1 MPLISPASVMSRPNE
16 PNPEGVVQAFARIGY
31 RLEEA
36 LADIVDNSVDAAAMS
51 VLIRFYRTAHS
62 IDRIAIVD
70 DGIGIAPDQ
79 IDASMQFGARIQ
91 HKKTHLGKYG
101 IGLKSAS
108 FSQCRSLYVLSRT
121 AGRTVG
127 RKWTVESIRDGWLCE
142 HLEPKSCSRII
153 SDHWGHVAI
162 GKHGTVILWDEI
174 DRIKTDQGGT
184 DAALNKIF
192 KSVPLHLGMVF
203 HRFIGRGDLRIAL
216 DTYDLDSSA
225 LGPSIQVEPLDPF
238 DYRRSGRPSYPRTL
252 TVNAMDA
259 KINLVCHIW
268 PPNAVEPQYKLGGRT
283 SQRQGFYFYR
293 NDRLIQAGGWNG
305 WREDEAEPHL
315 SLARV
320 LVDLPTSLDATFGLN
335 VQKSGV
341 DLGPGFKRL
350 LDGAKDG
357 TWTLRHYVRDA
368 IATYRNARST
378 EKEGPLVPG
387 TGLPAV
393 IRRMLIAERRRGS
406 PEPRRVAIRWK
417 TLPVDEVFRIDRSQ
431 LTLLL
436 NNRHKRAMVANGD
449 GDVLK
454 LLTFL
459 LLRDEFDRERVRATR
474 SQWLILLNQMLLL
487 ALTSPT

>member
-1 MPLISPASVMSRPNE
+1 M
-16 PNPEGVVQAFARIGY
+16 
-31 RLEEA
+31 EEA
-36 LADIVDNSVDAAAMS
+36 LADIVDNSVDASTTS

-70 DGIGIAPDQ
+70 DGMGISPDH
-79 IDASMQFGARIQ
+79 IDVAMQFGARIH

-108 FSQCRSLYVLSRT
+108 FSQCRSLSVLSRS
-121 AGRTVG
+121 AGRTTG
-127 RKWTVESIRDGWLCE
+127 RRWTVESIRDGWLCD
-142 HLEPKSCSRII
+142 HLDPKSCGRILDQ
-153 SDHWGHVAI
+153 SWSPLVI

-184 DAALNKIF
+184 DAALNRIF

-203 HRFIGRGDLRIAL
+203 HRFIGRGDLRIIL
-216 DTYDLDSSA
+216 DTFDLDSA
-225 LGPSIQVEPLDPF
+225 AWGPSLQVEALDPF
-238 DYRRSGRPSYPRTL
+238 AYRRSGRPSYPRSL
-252 TVNAMDA
+252 TVNAMEA
-259 KINLVCHIW
+259 KIDLACHIW

-320 LVDLPTSLDATFGLN
+320 LVDLPTSLDTTFGLN

-341 DLGPGFKRL
+341 DLGPGIKRL

-357 TWTLRHYVRDA
+357 TWNLRQYVRDA
-368 IATYRNARST
+368 IATYRNARSI

-387 TGLPAV
+387 RGLPAV
-393 IRRMLIAERRRGS
+393 IRRLLIPERHRGS
-406 PEPRRVAIRWK
+406 PEPRRVAIKW
-417 TLPVDEVFRIDRSQ
+417 TALPADEVFRIDRSQ
-431 LTLLL
+431 LGLLL
-436 NNRHKRAMVANGD
+436 NSRHKRAMAANGHD
-449 GDVLK
+449 DVIK

-459 LLRDEFDRERVRATR
+459 LLREEFDRERVRATR
-474 SQWLILLNQMLLL
+474 SEWLTLLNQMLLL
-487 ALTSPT
+487 AIANST

>member
-1 MPLISPASVMSRPNE
+1 MVLISPASVGSRPNE

-36 LADIVDNSVDAAAMS
+36 LADIVDNSVDAAAAS
-51 VLIRFYRTAHS
+51 ILIRFYRTAHS
-62 IDRIAIVD
+62 ITRIAIVD
-70 DGIGIAPDQ
+70 DGGGIAPDQ
-79 IDASMQFGARIQ
+79 IDASMQFGARIA

-108 FSQCRSLYVLSRT
+108 FSQCRSLSVISRSAGRT
-121 AGRTVG
+121 AGR
-127 RKWTVESIRDGWLCE
+127 RWTVESIRDGWLCDE
-142 HLEPKSCSRII
+142 LDSKACDRILND
-153 SDHWGHVAI
+153 SWGPVVIA
-162 GKHGTVILWDEI
+162 KHGTVIVWDEI

-203 HRFIGRGDLRIAL
+203 HRFIGRGDLSIEM

-225 LGPSIQVEPLDPF
+225 LGPSQQVDAMDPF
-238 DYRRSGRPSYPRTL
+238 AYRRSGRPSYPRSL
-252 TVNAMDA
+252 AIDAMEARLD
-259 KINLVCHIW
+259 LVCHIW

-293 NDRLIQAGGWNG
+293 NDRLIQPGGWNG

-341 DLGPGFKRL
+341 DLGPGLKRM
-350 LDGAKDG
+350 LDTAKDG
-357 TWTLRHYVRDA
+357 TWNLRHYVRDA
-368 IATYRNARST
+368 IATYRNARPIQ
-378 EKEGPLVPG
+378 KDGPLVPG
-387 TGLPAV
+387 SGLPAV
-393 IRRMLIAERRRGS
+393 VRRLLLADRKQGAA
-406 PEPRRVAIRWK
+406 EPRRVAIKWRR
-417 TLPVDEVFRIDRSQ
+417 LPVDEVFRVDRSQ
-431 LTLLL
+431 LALLL
-436 NNRHKRAMVANGD
+436 NTRYKGSIVTSGD
-449 GDVLK
+449 GDVVK

-459 LLRDEFDRERVRATR
+459 LLRDEFDRERVRTTR
-474 SQWLILLNQMLLL
+474 SEWLTLLNQMLLVTV
-487 ALTSPT
+487 ANRT